1 MANTAPAPPSATSE
15 KIFIVGVGD
24 DGLAGLTHHARDIIR
39 QAGTLVGP
47 PELIAK
53 VDQGLGTIDGQIRL
67 PVSSDLEE
75 ASRAIETAERQPC
88 VVLTS
93 GDPLFYG
100 LARYLCDRLGK
111 ERFEVLPHVS
121 SMQLAFARVK
131 ESWEEA
137 YLTNL
142 ATQPLAR
149 VIDKIRSAEKVGVF
163 TSEETPPA
171 RLAQALLDAGI
182 DYFTA
187 YVCENLG
194 SPDERVTR
202 GTLQEIAASEFS
214 NLNVLILVRHA
225 GAPDQPTQVSGRRL
239 FGNPDIAFH
248 QNRPTRGLLTPM
260 EVRVIALAEMGLD
273 HASTVWDVGAGTGSV
288 AIEAAQL
295 ATDGQVYAIEM
306 DPHDY
311 QLLVENARR
320 FGATNVI
327 PVLGQAP
334 EAWRDLPDPHAIFV
348 GGTGRQVADLVQSAW
363 SRLRPGGYL
372 VANVGSLD
380 NLMAVD
386 QTMRDRAPDRKVVM
400 VSLARSNPQLD
411 MLRLE
416 AMHPS
421 FLFVAHKA
429 Q

>member
-1 MANTAPAPPSATSE
+1 MAKTHAASPSACSE
-15 KIFIVGVGD
+15 KIYIVGVGD
-24 DGLAGLTHHARDIIR
+24 DGLAGLTHHALDTIR
-39 QAGTLVGP
+39 QAGTLIGP
-47 PELIAK
+47 PELVVK
-53 VDQGLGTIDGQIRL
+53 VEQGLGPIDGQIRL

-75 ASRAIETAERQPC
+75 ASRAIESAQRRPC

-100 LARYLCDRLGK
+100 LARYLCDRMGK

-131 ESWEEA
+131 ESWEDA

-142 ATQPLAR
+142 ATQPLPR
-149 VIDKIRSAEKVGVF
+149 VVDRIRSAEKVGVF
-163 TSEETPPA
+163 TSEETPPSKLA
-171 RLAQALLDAGI
+171 RALLDAGI

-194 SPDERVTR
+194 SPNERVTR
-202 GTLQEIAASEFS
+202 GSLQEIADSEFS
-214 NLNVLILVRHA
+214 NLNVLVLVRQA
-225 GAPDQPTQVSGRRL
+225 GAADTPAQLSGRRL
-239 FGNPDIAFH
+239 FGNPDVAFH

-260 EVRVIALAEMGLD
+260 EVRAIALAEMGLEP
-273 HASTVWDVGAGTGSV
+273 SSIVWDVGAGTGSV

-295 ATDGQVYAIEM
+295 ASEGRVYAIEM

-311 QLLVENARR
+311 QLLVENARH

-334 EAWRDLPDPHAIFV
+334 GAWSELPVPDAIFV
-348 GGTGRQVADLVQSAW
+348 GGTGRQVADLVPSAW
-363 SRLRPGGYL
+363 ERLRPGGWL
-372 VANVGSLD
+372 VANVGSVD
-380 NLMAVD
+380 NLMAVE
-386 QTMRDRAPDRKVVM
+386 QAMRNLAPDRKVISVN
-400 VSLARSNPQLD
+400 LARSTPQLD

-421 FLFVAHKA
+421 FLFVAHKST
-429 Q
+429 